1 MNLIRFLFLLMFL
14 TPAFAEAQEEKL
26 STVKQQLQQ
35 ALSEEERIAEEVN
48 AAIAAQEEIS
58 ARLID
63 ISRKAQAQE
72 AAISDSEAELNRLNA
87 EQVSILAKL
96 GEKQDVLSELLAGLQ
111 RLEQNPPPALVVEP
125 HDVLGALRGAM
136 MFGAI
141 VPELRAEA
149 EALATD
155 LARLDVL
162 KAAVRTRKQVVSAEI
177 ASLANLEIEL
187 KALIERKK
195 ELVASSSR
203 QLTGERERALA
214 LANQARSLQQLVTSL
229 AAERARA
236 EAMRARQIAEEE
248 AEQLRRDAALQA
260 PRMDFGQAKA
270 RLAYP
275 AQGQIL
281 KNFGDKDGLGG
292 TLQGLVIATRKGAQV
307 IAPADGKVEFAGAF
321 RTYGEV
327 LIINPGGGYHVLL
340 AGMEK
345 ITAGTGEF
353 LRAGEPVGQMGNGP
367 SSVTLLGDVVKD
379 GRPVLYIEF
388 RNKSDAID
396 SGPWWIGG
404 TREAR
409 G

>member
-72 AAISDSEAELNRLNA
+72 ATISDSEAELNRLNA

>member
-14 TPAFAEAQEEKL
+14 TPAFAEEQEEKL

-72 AAISDSEAELNRLNA
+72 AAISGSEAELNRLNA

-162 KAAVRTRKQVVSAEI
+162 KAAVRSRKQVVDAEI
-177 ASLANLEIEL
+177 ASLASLEIEL

-236 EAMRARQIAEEE
+236 EAMRAKQIAEEE

>member
-14 TPAFAEAQEEKL
+14 TPAFAEEQEEKL

-58 ARLID
+58 AKLID

-162 KAAVRTRKQVVSAEI
+162 KAAVRSRKQVVSAEI
-177 ASLANLEIEL
+177 ASLASLEIEL

-236 EAMRARQIAEEE
+236 EAMRAKQIAEEE

>member
-14 TPAFAEAQEEKL
+14 TPAFAEEQEEKL

-72 AAISDSEAELNRLNA
+72 ATISDSEAELNRLNA

-195 ELVASSSR
+195 EQVASSSR

-214 LANQARSLQQLVTSL
+214 LANQAHSLQQLVTSL

-236 EAMRARQIAEEE
+236 EAMRAKQIAEEE